1 MKWSGGNIYMY
12 RVSKVLNNNGVIAI
26 EMEENQE
33 YVLLGK
39 GIGFGKKVSQR
50 FEAPSDCTRYSLK
63 NDTERGSAASLVKSV
78 DPVFLEIAN
87 EVLREA
93 ERTFGKIDKRI
104 LFPLADH
111 ISFAVARMKNGEQI
125 SNPLTGDIHALF
137 YKEFQV
143 ASVLKK
149 ILSDRMQIE
158 IGDDEIGY
166 VALHVHSAI
175 EDEKV
180 SVAMQMVRTVRECV
194 SIIEAETG
202 KKIDVMT
209 LDYNRLMNHV
219 KYMAARLLRGEEL
232 KININDY
239 IEIKFPKAFA
249 IATTVCD
256 HLGENIGI
264 QPGER
269 EIGYLAMHIE
279 RVYNSGENN

>member
-1 MKWSGGNIYMY
+1 MY

-63 NDTERGSAASLVKSV
+63 DDTERGSAASLVKSV

-93 ERTFGKIDKRI
+93 ERTFGNIDKRI

-149 ILSDRMQIE
+149 ILSDRMQVE

-180 SVAMQMVRTVRECV
+180 SVAMQMARTVRECV

-219 KYMAARLLRGEEL
+219 KYMAARLLSGEEL

-256 HLGENIGI
+256 HLGENIGV

-279 RVYNSGENN
+279 RVYNAGENN

>member
-1 MKWSGGNIYMY
+1 MY

-63 NDTERGSAASLVKSV
+63 DDTERGSAASLVKSV

-93 ERTFGKIDKRI
+93 ERTFGNIDKRI

-149 ILSDRMQIE
+149 ILSDRMQVE

-180 SVAMQMVRTVRECV
+180 SLAMQMARTVRECV
-194 SIIEAETG
+194 SIIESETG

-256 HLGENIGI
+256 HLGENIGV

-279 RVYNSGENN
+279 RVYNAGENN

>member
-1 MKWSGGNIYMY
+1 MVRGNIYMY

-63 NDTERGSAASLVKSV
+63 NDTERGSAASLAKSV

-93 ERTFGKIDKRI
+93 ECTFGKIDKRI

-149 ILSDRMQIE
+149 ILSDRMQVE

-180 SVAMQMVRTVRECV
+180 SVAMQMARTVRECV

-256 HLGENIGI
+256 HLGENIGV

-279 RVYNSGENN
+279 RVYNAGENN

>member
-1 MKWSGGNIYMY
+1 MY

-78 DPVFLEIAN
+78 DPVFWEIAN
-87 EVLREA
+87 EVLKEA
-93 ERTFGKIDKRI
+93 EHTFGNIDKRI

-149 ILSDRMQIE
+149 VL
-158 IGDDEIGY
+158 
-166 VALHVHSAI
+166 
-175 EDEKV
+175 
-180 SVAMQMVRTVRECV
+180 SVAMQMARTVRECV
-194 SIIEAETG
+194 SIIETETG

-232 KININDY
+232 KVNINDY

-256 HLGENIGI
+256 HLGENIGV

-269 EIGYLAMHIE
+269 EIGYLALHIE
-279 RVYNSGENN
+279 GVYNSGESD

>member
-1 MKWSGGNIYMY
+1 MY

-50 FEAPSDCTRYSLK
+50 FEAPLDCTRYSLK
-63 NDTERGSAASLVKSV
+63 DDTERGSAASLVKSV

-149 ILSDRMQIE
+149 ILSDRMQVE

-180 SVAMQMVRTVRECV
+180 SVAMQMARTVRECV
-194 SIIEAETG
+194 SIIEEETG

-256 HLGENIGI
+256 HLGENIGV

-279 RVYNSGENN
+279 RVYNSGEE

>member
-1 MKWSGGNIYMY
+1 MY

-50 FEAPSDCTRYSLK
+50 FEAPFDCTRYSLK
-63 NDTERGSAASLVKSV
+63 NDTERGSAASLVKSM

-87 EVLREA
+87 EVLRQA
-93 ERTFGKIDKRI
+93 ECTFGKIDKRI

-137 YKEFQV
+137 YKEFPV

-180 SVAMQMVRTVRECV
+180 SVAMQMARTVRECV

>member
-1 MKWSGGNIYMY
+1 MVRGNIYMY

-63 NDTERGSAASLVKSV
+63 DDTERGSAASLVKSV
-78 DPVFLEIAN
+78 DPVFLEIAS

-93 ERTFGKIDKRI
+93 ERTFGNIDKRI

-149 ILSDRMQIE
+149 ILSDRMQVE

-180 SVAMQMVRTVRECV
+180 SVAMQMARTVRECV
-194 SIIEAETG
+194 SIIEEETG

-256 HLGENIGI
+256 HLGENIGV

-279 RVYNSGENN
+279 RVYNAGENN

>member
-1 MKWSGGNIYMY
+1 MY

-63 NDTERGSAASLVKSV
+63 DDTERGSATSLVKSV

-93 ERTFGKIDKRI
+93 ERTFGNIDKRI

-125 SNPLTGDIHALF
+125 SNPLTGDIHVLF

-149 ILSDRMQIE
+149 ILSDRMQVE

-180 SVAMQMVRTVRECV
+180 SVAMQMARTVRECV

-256 HLGENIGI
+256 HLGENIGV

-279 RVYNSGENN
+279 RVYNAGEYN

>member
-1 MKWSGGNIYMY
+1 MY

-63 NDTERGSAASLVKSV
+63 DDTERGSAASLAKSV

-93 ERTFGKIDKRI
+93 ERTFGNIDKRI

-149 ILSDRMQIE
+149 ILSDRMQVE

-180 SVAMQMVRTVRECV
+180 SVAMQMARTVRECV

-256 HLGENIGI
+256 HLGENIGV

-279 RVYNSGENN
+279 RVYNAGENN

>member
-1 MKWSGGNIYMY
+1 MVRGNIYMY

-63 NDTERGSAASLVKSV
+63 NDTERGSASSLVKSV

-93 ERTFGKIDKRI
+93 ERTFGNIDKRI

-180 SVAMQMVRTVRECV
+180 SVAMQMARTVRECV

>member
-1 MKWSGGNIYMY
+1 MY

-63 NDTERGSAASLVKSV
+63 DDTERGSAASLVKSV

-149 ILSDRMQIE
+149 ILSDRMQVE

-180 SVAMQMVRTVRECV
+180 SVAMQMARTVRECV

-256 HLGENIGI
+256 HLGENIGV

-279 RVYNSGENN
+279 RVYNAGENN

>member
-1 MKWSGGNIYMY
+1 MY

-63 NDTERGSAASLVKSV
+63 NDTERGSASSLVKSV

-93 ERTFGKIDKRI
+93 ERTFGNIDKRI

-180 SVAMQMVRTVRECV
+180 SVAMQMARTVRECV

-256 HLGENIGI
+256 HLGENIGV

>member
-1 MKWSGGNIYMY
+1 MY

-63 NDTERGSAASLVKSV
+63 DDTERGSATSLVKSV

-180 SVAMQMVRTVRECV
+180 SVAMQMARTVRECV

>member
-1 MKWSGGNIYMY
+1 MVRGNICMY

-63 NDTERGSAASLVKSV
+63 DDTERGSAASLVKSV

-93 ERTFGKIDKRI
+93 ERTFGNIDKRI

-149 ILSDRMQIE
+149 ILSDRMQVE

-180 SVAMQMVRTVRECV
+180 SVAMQMARTVRECV

-256 HLGENIGI
+256 HLGENIGV

-279 RVYNSGENN
+279 RVYNAGENN

>member
-1 MKWSGGNIYMY
+1 MY

-93 ERTFGKIDKRI
+93 ECTFGKIDKRI

-180 SVAMQMVRTVRECV
+180 SVAMQMARTVRECV
-194 SIIEAETG
+194 SIIETETG

-256 HLGENIGI
+256 HLGENIGV

-279 RVYNSGENN
+279 RVYNAGENN

>member
-1 MKWSGGNIYMY
+1 MY

-63 NDTERGSAASLVKSV
+63 DDTERGSVASLVKSV

-93 ERTFGKIDKRI
+93 ERTFGNIDKRI

-149 ILSDRMQIE
+149 ILSDRMQVE

-180 SVAMQMVRTVRECV
+180 SVAMQMARTVRECV

-256 HLGENIGI
+256 HLGENIGV

-279 RVYNSGENN
+279 RVYNAGENN

>member
-1 MKWSGGNIYMY
+1 MY

-50 FEAPSDCTRYSLK
+50 FEAPFDCTRYSLK

-93 ERTFGKIDKRI
+93 ECTFGKIDKRI

-180 SVAMQMVRTVRECV
+180 SVAMQMARTVRECV
-194 SIIEAETG
+194 SIIESETG

-256 HLGENIGI
+256 HLGENIGV

-279 RVYNSGENN
+279 RVYNAGENN

>member
-1 MKWSGGNIYMY
+1 MY

-63 NDTERGSAASLVKSV
+63 NDTERGSAASLVKSM

-93 ERTFGKIDKRI
+93 ECTFGKIDKRI

-125 SNPLTGDIHALF
+125 SNPLTGDIHVLF

-180 SVAMQMVRTVRECV
+180 SVAMQMARTVRECV

-219 KYMAARLLRGEEL
+219 KYMAARLLSGEEL

-239 IEIKFPKAFA
+239 IEVKFPKAFA
-249 IATTVCD
+249 IAITVCD
-256 HLGENIGI
+256 HLGENIGV

>member
-1 MKWSGGNIYMY
+1 MY

-63 NDTERGSAASLVKSV
+63 DDTERGSAVSLVKSV

-149 ILSDRMQIE
+149 ILSDRMQVE

-180 SVAMQMVRTVRECV
+180 SVAMQMARTVRECV

-256 HLGENIGI
+256 HLGENIGV

-279 RVYNSGENN
+279 RVYNAGENN

>member
-1 MKWSGGNIYMY
+1 MY

-63 NDTERGSAASLVKSV
+63 DDTERGSAASLVKSV

-180 SVAMQMVRTVRECV
+180 SVAMQMARTVRECV

-256 HLGENIGI
+256 HLGENIGV

-279 RVYNSGENN
+279 RVYNAGENN

>member
-1 MKWSGGNIYMY
+1 MVRGNIYMY

-50 FEAPSDCTRYSLK
+50 FGAPSDCTRYSLK

-87 EVLREA
+87 EVLKEA
-93 ERTFGKIDKRI
+93 EHTFGNIDKRI

-125 SNPLTGDIHALF
+125 SNPLTGDIRALF

-143 ASVLKK
+143 ASVLKE

-180 SVAMQMVRTVRECV
+180 SVAMQMARTVRECV
-194 SIIEAETG
+194 SIIETETG

-232 KININDY
+232 KVNINDY

-256 HLGENIGI
+256 HLGENIGV

>member
-1 MKWSGGNIYMY
+1 MY

-93 ERTFGKIDKRI
+93 ERTFGNIDKRI

-111 ISFAVARMKNGEQI
+111 ISFAVARMKKGEQI

-149 ILSDRMQIE
+149 ILSDRMQVE

-180 SVAMQMVRTVRECV
+180 SVAMQMARTVRECV

-256 HLGENIGI
+256 HLGENIGV

-279 RVYNSGENN
+279 RVYNAGENN

>member
-1 MKWSGGNIYMY
+1 MY

-87 EVLREA
+87 EVLKEA
-93 ERTFGKIDKRI
+93 ERTFGNIDKRI

-180 SVAMQMVRTVRECV
+180 SVAMQMARTVRECV

-239 IEIKFPKAFA
+239 IEIKFPQAFA

-256 HLGENIGI
+256 HLGENIGV

-279 RVYNSGENN
+279 RVYNAGENN

>member
-1 MKWSGGNIYMY
+1 MY

-63 NDTERGSAASLVKSV
+63 DDTERGSAASLVKSV

-93 ERTFGKIDKRI
+93 ERTFGNIDKRI

-111 ISFAVARMKNGEQI
+111 ISFAVARMKNEEQI
-125 SNPLTGDIHALF
+125 SNPLTGDIHVLF

-149 ILSDRMQIE
+149 ILSDRMQVE

-180 SVAMQMVRTVRECV
+180 SVAMQMARTVRECV

-256 HLGENIGI
+256 HLGENIGV

-279 RVYNSGENN
+279 RVYNAGENN

>member
-1 MKWSGGNIYMY
+1 MVRGNIYMY

-93 ERTFGKIDKRI
+93 ERTFGNIDKRI

-149 ILSDRMQIE
+149 ILSDRMQVE

-180 SVAMQMVRTVRECV
+180 SVAMQMARTVRECV

-256 HLGENIGI
+256 HLGENIGV

-279 RVYNSGENN
+279 RVYNAGENN

>member
-1 MKWSGGNIYMY
+1 MY

-63 NDTERGSAASLVKSV
+63 DDTERGSAASLVKSV

-87 EVLREA
+87 EVLGEA
-93 ERTFGKIDKRI
+93 ERTFGNIDKRI

-125 SNPLTGDIHALF
+125 SNPLTGDIHVLF

-149 ILSDRMQIE
+149 ILSDRMQVE

-180 SVAMQMVRTVRECV
+180 SVAMQMARTVRECV

-256 HLGENIGI
+256 HLGENIGV

-279 RVYNSGENN
+279 RVYNAGENN

>member
-1 MKWSGGNIYMY
+1 MY

-63 NDTERGSAASLVKSV
+63 DDTERGSAASLVKSV
-78 DPVFLEIAN
+78 DPVFLEIAS

-93 ERTFGKIDKRI
+93 ERTFGNIDKRI

-149 ILSDRMQIE
+149 ILSDRMQVE

-180 SVAMQMVRTVRECV
+180 SVAMQMARTVRECV

-256 HLGENIGI
+256 HLGENIGV

-279 RVYNSGENN
+279 RVYNAGENN

>member
-1 MKWSGGNIYMY
+1 MY

-93 ERTFGKIDKRI
+93 ERTFRNIDKRI

-180 SVAMQMVRTVRECV
+180 SVAMQMARTVRECV

-219 KYMAARLLRGEEL
+219 KYMAARLLSGEEL

-239 IEIKFPKAFA
+239 IEVKFPKAFA

-256 HLGENIGI
+256 HLGENIGV

>member
-1 MKWSGGNIYMY
+1 MY

-63 NDTERGSAASLVKSV
+63 DDTERGSAASLVKSV

-93 ERTFGKIDKRI
+93 ERTFGNIDKRI

-149 ILSDRMQIE
+149 ILSDRMQVE
-158 IGDDEIGY
+158 IGDNEIGY

-180 SVAMQMVRTVRECV
+180 SVAMQMARTVRECV

-256 HLGENIGI
+256 HLGENIGV

-279 RVYNSGENN
+279 RVYNAGENN

>member
-1 MKWSGGNIYMY
+1 MVRGNIYIY

-149 ILSDRMQIE
+149 ILSDRMQVE

-180 SVAMQMVRTVRECV
+180 SVAMQMARTVRECV

-256 HLGENIGI
+256 HLGENIGV

-279 RVYNSGENN
+279 RVYNAGENN

>member
-1 MKWSGGNIYMY
+1 MY

-63 NDTERGSAASLVKSV
+63 NDTERGSATSLVKSV

-87 EVLREA
+87 EVLKEA
-93 ERTFGKIDKRI
+93 ERTFGNIDKRI

-180 SVAMQMVRTVRECV
+180 SVAMQMARTVRECV

-256 HLGENIGI
+256 HLGENIGV

>member
-1 MKWSGGNIYMY
+1 MY

-63 NDTERGSAASLVKSV
+63 DDTERGSAASLVKSV
-78 DPVFLEIAN
+78 DPVFLEIAS

-93 ERTFGKIDKRI
+93 ERTFGNIDKRI

-149 ILSDRMQIE
+149 ILSDRMQVE

-180 SVAMQMVRTVRECV
+180 SVAMQMARTVRECV
-194 SIIEAETG
+194 SIIEEETG

-256 HLGENIGI
+256 HLGENIGV

-279 RVYNSGENN
+279 RVYNAGENN

>member
-1 MKWSGGNIYMY
+1 MY

-63 NDTERGSAASLVKSV
+63 DDTERGSAASLVKSV

-93 ERTFGKIDKRI
+93 ECTFGKIDKRI

-111 ISFAVARMKNGEQI
+111 ISFAVARIKNGEQI

-180 SVAMQMVRTVRECV
+180 SVAMQMARTVRECV

-256 HLGENIGI
+256 HLGENIGV

-279 RVYNSGENN
+279 RVYNAGENN